1 VQQAN
6 RRIAIV
12 TEDEK
17 KSERRIAANYMAD
30 GRIIH
35 HGWESWIQMA
45 TVFKTNRR
53 RKDDNPDRVD

>member
-12 TEDEK
+12 TEDET

-45 TVFKTNRR
+45 TVFKT
-53 RKDDNPDRVD
+53 KPKEEG